1 LFVRQAEA
9 LPCDVSATID
19 KRIRRNVLANVRTKY
34 IFVTGGVVSSLG
46 KGLASSSIGA
56 LLELRGLKINFLKFD
71 PYINV
76 DPGTMNPFQHGEVY
90 VTDDGA
96 ETDLDLGHY
105 ERFSNAKMSKKNNFT
120 TGQIYDSVISKE
132 RRGDYL
138 GSTVQVIPHITDEIK
153 AKIFDLAQDVDIV
166 IVEIGGTVG
175 DIESQPFLEAIRQI
189 RGDVGRENTLY
200 IHLTLVPYI
209 STAGELKTKPT
220 QHSVKELRE
229 IGIQPDILLCRTERY
244 LAPEVKGKIALF
256 CNVDKD
262 AVITAKN
269 VETVYEVPINFHEE
283 GLDEKIV
290 EKLNIWTGRPDLK
303 GWERVAKRIKQPH
316 KETTIAVVG
325 KYVGLVESYK
335 SLTEALTHGGIA
347 NDAKVQLRYI
357 DSEQVEKEGAE
368 AFLKDA
374 NGILVPGGFGTRG
387 IEGKIKA
394 IQYAREKRIPYF
406 GICLGMQCAVIEA
419 ARHCAG
425 LKGANSTEFDPH
437 TPHPVIYLMEEWVDH
452 QQTVQKRT
460 TETAKGGT
468 MRLGVYPCRIDEKSL
483 ALEAY
488 NKKLIFERH
497 RHRYELNNA
506 YRADLEKAGFIFS
519 GVSPDKGLVEILE
532 LKGHPWFLGCQFHPE
547 FKSKPME
554 PHPLFREFIKA
565 SLQREEKAKKNPREH
580 GAKRKGSAK

>member
-1 LFVRQAEA
+1 M
-9 LPCDVSATID
+9 
-19 KRIRRNVLANVRTKY
+19 ANTRTKY
-34 IFVTGGVVSSLG
+34 IFITGGVVSSLG

-56 LLELRGLKINFLKFD
+56 LLELRGLKVSFLKFD

-96 ETDLDLGHY
+96 EADLDLGHY
-105 ERFSNAKMSKKNNFT
+105 ERYTNVKTSKKNNFT

-153 AKIFDLAQDVDIV
+153 SKIFDLAQDVDIV
-166 IVEIGGTVG
+166 IIEVGGTVG
-175 DIESQPFLEAIRQI
+175 DIESLPFLEAIRQI

-209 STAGELKTKPT
+209 ETAGELKTKPT

-229 IGIQPDILLCRTERY
+229 IGIQPDILLCRTDRF
-244 LAPEVKGKIALF
+244 LSPEIKSKIGLF

-269 VETVYEVPINFHEE
+269 VETVYEVPIFFHQE

-290 EKLNIWTGRPDLK
+290 EKLNIWTGRPNLT
-303 GWERVAKRIKQPH
+303 GWERIVKRVKHPRT
-316 KETTIAVVG
+316 ETTIAVVG
-325 KYVGLVESYK
+325 KYVGLIESYK
-335 SLTEALTHGGIA
+335 SLTEALIHGGIA
-347 NDAKVQLRYI
+347 NDARVNLKYV
-357 DSEQVEKEGAE
+357 DSEQIEKEEPDQLIQG
-368 AFLKDA
+368 A

-394 IQYAREKRIPYF
+394 IQFARGKKIPYF
-406 GICLGMQCAVIEA
+406 GICLGMQCAVIEI

-425 LKGANSTEFDPH
+425 LKGANSTEFDLH
-437 TPHPVIYLMEEWVDH
+437 TPHPVIYLLEEWMDRN
-452 QQTVQKRT
+452 QAIQKRSSDS
-460 TETAKGGT
+460 AKGGT
-468 MRLGVYPCRIDEKSL
+468 MRLGLYPCRLEEGSR
-483 ALEAY
+483 ALDAY
-488 NKKLIFERH
+488 NKKLIYERH
-497 RHRYELNNA
+497 RHRYEFNNA
-506 YRADLEKAGFIFS
+506 YLDILGKAGLVFS
-519 GVSPDKGLVEILE
+519 GVSPDKELVEMIE
-532 LKGHPWFLGCQFHPE
+532 LKDHPWFLGCQFHPE
-547 FKSKPME
+547 FRSKPMD

-565 SLQREEKAKKNPREH
+565 SLQKRTRSMAKVQ
-580 GAKRKGSAK
+580 RKGIRHRAHSADAVVHSRTMASDGSKGF